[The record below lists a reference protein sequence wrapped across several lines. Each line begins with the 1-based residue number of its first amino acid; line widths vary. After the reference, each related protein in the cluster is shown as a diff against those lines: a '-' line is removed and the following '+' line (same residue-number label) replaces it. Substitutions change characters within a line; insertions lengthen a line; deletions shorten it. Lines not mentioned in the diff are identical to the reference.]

1 MCLYSEMI
9 YSYFSLSHLYSFYE
23 DGLAEKVKEIEKI
36 GFIFCKLENYL
47 SDDVLL
53 QTKGNTFFKREPNS
67 LTDCLISKFLIFSF
81 NFKTIL
87 APNLKR

>member
-23 DGLAEKVKEIEKI
+23 DGLVEKVKKI
-36 GFIFCKLENYL
+36 RIRFIFCKLENYL

-53 QTKGNTFFKREPNS
+53 QTKGDTFFKREPNS
-67 LTDCLISKFLIFSF
+67 LTDCLISKFLIFLS
-81 NFKTIL
+81 IL
-87 APNLKR
+87 KQFWRQT

>member
-23 DGLAEKVKEIEKI
+23 DGLAEKVKKIKI

-53 QTKGNTFFKREPNS
+53 QTKGDTFFKREPNS

-87 APNLKR
+87 APILKR